1 MKKEHIKTKKN
12 EELPEPDL
20 ELETLL
26 LMPNTHIN
34 NLWHFLHNVFLTFKF
49 IKSNN
54 LSIDNLYF
62 IFFRD
67 NFYNRQGNILE
78 GQYRDILFKGLD
90 LNINNFEKIHNEFQ
104 NNKSISVK
112 NLLCVDESLNFN
124 NVRILNILNR
134 LNYNILFLIVYN

>member
-1 MKKEHIKTKKN
+1 MIKLRIKDNIIEVSNNITYFNSWTEYALKKEHIKTKKN
-12 EELPEPDL
+12 EELPEPEL

-67 NFYNRQGNILE
+67 NLYNRQGNILE

-90 LNINNFEKIHNEFQ
+90 VNMNNFEKIHN
-104 NNKSISVK
+104 
-112 NLLCVDESLNFN
+112 
-124 NVRILNILNR
+124 
-134 LNYNILFLIVYN
+134 